1 MRNQYAVIGLGRFGA
16 SVSQELIHLGHEVL
30 GIDKSL
36 DAVERMKDVLTHT
49 EVVDCTDESMLKM
62 LGIRNFDCV
71 IIAIGGDIQAS
82 TLAAISMKELG
93 VKRIIAKALTELHGR
108 VLHKVGV
115 DRVIFPEKDMGIRL
129 AHQLVA
135 PNLLDYIEL
144 SDEYKVSE
152 LIVPRKLSGYS
163 IQELDP
169 RSEYG
174 CCVVAMDKNRS
185 IIISPKMTDVMNEND
200 KLIMIGKKQDIEH
213 FELDVF

>member
-1 MRNQYAVIGLGRFGA
+1 
-16 SVSQELIHLGHEVL
+16 
-30 GIDKSL
+30 
-36 DAVERMKDVLTHT
+36 MKDVLTHT

-108 VLHKVGV
+108 VLQKVGV

-163 IQELDP
+163 IQQLDP